1 MKKKNIIIGSLA
13 GALLLGVTVPALA
26 SAHGMFGFGGANATP
41 AEQAT
46 RQTERF
52 TAEAS
57 LLGITVDEVKNYWA
71 QGKGIREIATEK
83 GISEET
89 LRAKMTEL
97 RKTQMK
103 THLATLVSQGVI
115 TQAQADTRFASMEK
129 MEGDG
134 KGKFGKRG
142 GHGRG
147 MGF

>member
-1 MKKKNIIIGSLA
+1 MKKKNIIMGTTL
-13 GALLLGVTVPALA
+13 GVLLLGVTVPALA
-26 SAHGMFGFGGANATP
+26 SAHGMFGFGGSNATP
-41 AEQAT
+41 AEQAA
-46 RQTERF
+46 RQIERF
-52 TAEAS
+52 TSEAN
-57 LLGITVDEVKNYWA
+57 LLGVTVDEIKNYWA
-71 QGKGIREIATEK
+71 QGKGVREIAKEK

-97 RKTQMK
+97 RNTQMK

-115 TQAQADTRFASMEK
+115 TQAQADTRLAFMEK
-129 MEGDG
+129 THAEG